1 VTATD
6 GRTSPPWHLL
16 FAGLAAIVVAAVL
29 WFVGGWQIDLLGWA
43 IAAFVGL
50 GSAFAFMTS
59 DVRAQL
65 NPWYIG
71 RPSLVRPFQ
80 AAVIV
85 GAIVVAGAHA
95 WSFADWMSRQ
105 DLFP

>member
-1 VTATD
+1 
-6 GRTSPPWHLL
+6 LL
-16 FAGLAAIVVAAVL
+16 LAGLAAVAVAAGL

-50 GSAFAFMTS
+50 GSAFVFMSS
-59 DVRAQL
+59 DVRAQM

-71 RPSLVRPFQ
+71 NPSLVRPLQ